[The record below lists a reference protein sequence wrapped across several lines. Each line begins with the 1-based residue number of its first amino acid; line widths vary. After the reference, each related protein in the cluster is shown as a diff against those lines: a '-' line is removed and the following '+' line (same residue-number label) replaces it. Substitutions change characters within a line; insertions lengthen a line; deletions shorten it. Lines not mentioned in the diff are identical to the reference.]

1 MRYLRVLKQYLRA
14 RAAVAAAREAGD
26 EALRLATQAGDEAL
40 IALALT
46 SRAETDL
53 LAGEPD
59 LAASLLDYA
68 LVIYSR
74 LKASDGLAE
83 VWRLQAAVAR
93 THDAHNDA
101 VRLLKQAAKAA
112 RRSGVA
118 YLLAEI
124 ERDLGAALEAQG
136 DQPGARAARQRALA
150 LFQRVGATRTAA
162 ELVAL

>member
-74 LKASDGLAE
+74 LRAADGLAE
-83 VWRLQAAVAR
+83 VWRLQAA
-93 THDAHNDA
+93 
-101 VRLLKQAAKAA
+101 AA
-112 RRSGVA
+112 RARGAHDVA
-118 YLLAEI
+118 VCP
-124 ERDLGAALEAQG
+124 LGPAGKRARPARFALPPAG
-136 DQPGARAARQRALA
+136 
-150 LFQRVGATRTAA
+150 
-162 ELVAL
+162 